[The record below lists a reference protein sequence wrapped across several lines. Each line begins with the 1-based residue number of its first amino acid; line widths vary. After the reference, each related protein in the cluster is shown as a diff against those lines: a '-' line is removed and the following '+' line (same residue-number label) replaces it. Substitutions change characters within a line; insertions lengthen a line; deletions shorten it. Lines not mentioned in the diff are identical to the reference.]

1 MEVSDGSHGCSTL
14 RACKFDD
21 GIRTA
26 SRTSSLPNNY
36 DLSALF
42 YVPSDVLFESTPP
55 SDLSVFRQYYFRS
68 SSLVCVWI
76 VCGLALVT
84 CSDGALSGPVDVV
97 PVSVLTN
104 LIMARRA

>member
-26 SRTSSLPNNY
+26 SRTRSLPNNY

-42 YVPSDVLFESTPP
+42 YVPSDVLLESTPP
-55 SDLSVFRQYYFRS
+55 SDLSMSRQYYFRS
-68 SSLVCVWI
+68 SSLCMRLDRLWFGPSRI
-76 VCGLALVT
+76 VRSSRCRPSLVN
-84 CSDGALSGPVDVV
+84 D
-97 PVSVLTN
+97 
-104 LIMARRA
+104 